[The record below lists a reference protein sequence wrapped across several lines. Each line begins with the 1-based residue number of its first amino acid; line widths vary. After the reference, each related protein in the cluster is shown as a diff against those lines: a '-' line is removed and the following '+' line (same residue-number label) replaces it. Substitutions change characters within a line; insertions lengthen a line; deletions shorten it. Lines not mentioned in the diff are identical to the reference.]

1 MDNIS
6 KDFQNID
13 MQHLAKL
20 AQSDTAKQ
28 LMSMV
33 GSSNDPKVRSAMD
46 HAAAGDMTEAKQLIQ
61 KLIEDPKARALLEM
75 LTGGNHG

>member
-13 MQHLAKL
+13 MHQVAKL
-20 AQSDTAKQ
+20 AQSDAAKQ

-46 HAAAGDMTEAKQLIQ
+46 HAAAGDMAEAKQLIQ
-61 KLIEDPKARALLEM
+61 TLMEDPKARALLQM
-75 LTGGNHG
+75 LTGGSNG

>member
-13 MQHLAKL
+13 MHQVAKL
-20 AQSDTAKQ
+20 AQSDAAKQ

-46 HAAAGDMTEAKQLIQ
+46 HAAAGDMAEAKQLIQ
-61 KLIEDPKARALLEM
+61 TLAAVLLCGQCENM